1 MTVRRGPI
9 LPVSA
14 STGLSQDVDES
25 TNDRSGYCVR
35 LPSSSHGDPRAV
47 LGRQIAENHVLGW
60 YLLQR
65 LADHCNANPRRYK
78 GERARGSVRFLDDS
92 RLESCASTN
101 FQEPITVIRI
111 HTI

>member
-25 TNDRSGYCVR
+25 SNDRSGYCVR
-35 LPSSSHGDPRAV
+35 LPSSSHGDPRAI
-47 LGRQIAENHVLGW
+47 LGRQIAENNVLRG

-65 LADHCNANPRRYK
+65 LADHCNAQPRRYK
-78 GERARGSVRFLDDS
+78 SERARGSVRFVDDL
-92 RLESCASTN
+92 RLESYAPTN
-101 FQEPITVIRI
+101 FQEPITVIRVHAI
-111 HTI
+111 

>member
-25 TNDRSGYCVR
+25 SNDRSGYGVR

-47 LGRQIAENHVLGW
+47 LGRQIAENHVLRG

-65 LADHCNANPRRYK
+65 LADPCDAKPRRYK
-78 GERARGSVRFLDDS
+78 GERARGYVRFLDS
-92 RLESCASTN
+92 SWLYK
-101 FQEPITVIRI
+101 ITP
-111 HTI
+111 